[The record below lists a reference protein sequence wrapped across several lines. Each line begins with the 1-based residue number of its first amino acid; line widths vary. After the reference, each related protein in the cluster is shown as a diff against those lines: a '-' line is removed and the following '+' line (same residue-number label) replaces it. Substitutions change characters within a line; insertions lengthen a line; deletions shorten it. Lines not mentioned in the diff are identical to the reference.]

1 MKKIRRKVNKP
12 LLYFVFFVFASVT
25 VGYAALS
32 TTLSITGKG
41 TLSKN
46 SWDIHFENLVIVDNG
61 ASAVTTAPTIDSTK
75 TKVSFN
81 ITLSKPGDSYEFT
94 VDAVNKGTIDAML
107 SGFSATSLTT
117 NQQKYLTYTVTYGDG
132 ATISTKDYL
141 KKGTSETIRVRV
153 RFRDDLTAT
162 DLPSSAE
169 TLNLIATLT
178 YVQADSTAK
187 ARSTPSILCKRA
199 TTLHTTMCQGAPCL
213 DAGYRIES
221 THLEVGKEI
230 TYGQLGTSGK
240 LAAGDAFDC
249 DVNGDGTY
257 DSSTER
263 FYYLTDLDSNT
274 ATLIYYNFTYGENN
288 TNGLMPPS
296 IYYNNNNDLAYQTK
310 NGPVT
315 AKNSL
320 PSITDWSNV
329 SLVKPIRNI
338 TNGSGTTI
346 VQNFSYSGY
355 AARLVSRNEILA
367 SCPNASTL
375 NGVFA
380 CVFLLESSTFDSP
393 SAIPPLYILTETV
406 YDDSTPYTINAA
418 DGQLQNSTSGGL
430 KPVIEVPKSRISY

>member
-61 ASAVTTAPTIDSTK
+61 ASVVTTAPTIDSTK

-81 ITLSKPGDSYEFT
+81 ITLSKPGDTYEFT

-117 NQQKYLTYTVTYGDG
+117 DQQKYLTYTVTYSDG

-153 RFRDDLTAT
+153 RFKDDLSAT

-169 TLNLIATLT
+169 TLNLTATFV

-187 ARSTPSILCKRA
+187 ERAKPSILCIRDNTA
-199 TTLHTTMCQGAPCL
+199 TSEDLM
-213 DAGYRIES
+213 
-221 THLEVGKEI
+221 
-230 TYGQLGTSGK
+230 LGDK
-240 LAAGDAFDC
+240 LYC

-257 DSSTER
+257 NESTEI
-263 FYYLTDLDSNT
+263 FYYLKDLDSDST
-274 ATLIYYNFTYGENN
+274 SAVLIYNN
-288 TNGLMPPS
+288 VTSSDYVAYSKTNTL
-296 IYYNNNNDLAYQTK
+296 
-310 NGPVT
+310 NGPT
-315 AKNSL
+315 IASKYL
-320 PSITDWSNV
+320 PTISEWPNV
-329 SLVKPIRNI
+329 SLTKAIRDIKSQDSDFIIKGFN
-338 TNGSGTTI
+338 
-346 VQNFSYSGY
+346 YSGY
-355 AARLVSRNEILA
+355 AARLPSLSEVESCANESNCPITGVIWLETPKTQSNALYLFAPSLGYNQIRVDDVTSLTA
-367 SCPNASTL
+367 S
-375 NGVFA
+375 VM
-380 CVFLLESSTFDSP
+380 
-393 SAIPPLYILTETV
+393 
-406 YDDSTPYTINAA
+406 
-418 DGQLQNSTSGGL
+418 
-430 KPVIEVPKSRISY
+430 PVIEVPKSRISY

>member
-61 ASAVTTAPTIDSTK
+61 ASVVTTAPTIDSTK

-117 NQQKYLTYTVTYGDG
+117 DQQKYLTYTVTYSDG

-153 RFRDDLTAT
+153 RFKDDLTAT

-169 TLNLIATLT
+169 TLNLTATFV

-187 ARSTPSILCKRA
+187 ERAKPSILCIRDNTA
-199 TTLHTTMCQGAPCL
+199 TSEDLM
-213 DAGYRIES
+213 
-221 THLEVGKEI
+221 
-230 TYGQLGTSGK
+230 LGDK
-240 LAAGDAFDC
+240 LYC

-257 DSSTER
+257 NESTEI
-263 FYYLTDLDSNT
+263 FYYLKDLDSDST
-274 ATLIYYNFTYGENN
+274 SAVLIYNN
-288 TNGLMPPS
+288 VTSPDYVAYSKTNTL
-296 IYYNNNNDLAYQTK
+296 
-310 NGPVT
+310 NGPT
-315 AKNSL
+315 IASKYL
-320 PSITDWSNV
+320 PTISEWPNV
-329 SLVKPIRNI
+329 SLTKAIRDIKSQDSDFIIKGFN
-338 TNGSGTTI
+338 
-346 VQNFSYSGY
+346 YSGY
-355 AARLVSRNEILA
+355 AARLPSLSEVESCANESNCPITGVIWLETPKTQSNALYLFAPSLGYNQIRDDDVTSLTA
-367 SCPNASTL
+367 S
-375 NGVFA
+375 VM
-380 CVFLLESSTFDSP
+380 
-393 SAIPPLYILTETV
+393 
-406 YDDSTPYTINAA
+406 
-418 DGQLQNSTSGGL
+418 
-430 KPVIEVPKSRISY
+430 PVIEVPKSRISY

>member
-61 ASAVTTAPTIDSTK
+61 ASVVTTAPTIDSTK

-81 ITLSKPGDSYEFT
+81 ITLSKPGDTYEFT

-117 NQQKYLTYTVTYGDG
+117 DQQKYLTYTVTYSDG

-153 RFRDDLTAT
+153 RFKDDLTAT

-169 TLNLIATLT
+169 TLNLTATFV

-187 ARSTPSILCKRA
+187 ERAKPSILCIRDNTA
-199 TTLHTTMCQGAPCL
+199 TSEDLM
-213 DAGYRIES
+213 
-221 THLEVGKEI
+221 
-230 TYGQLGTSGK
+230 LGDK
-240 LAAGDAFDC
+240 LYC

-257 DSSTER
+257 NESTEI
-263 FYYLTDLDSNT
+263 FYYLKDLDSDST
-274 ATLIYYNFTYGENN
+274 SAVLIYNN
-288 TNGLMPPS
+288 VTSSDYVAYSKTNTL
-296 IYYNNNNDLAYQTK
+296 
-310 NGPVT
+310 NGPT
-315 AKNSL
+315 IASKYL
-320 PSITDWSNV
+320 PTISEWPNV
-329 SLVKPIRNI
+329 SLTKAIRDIKSQDSDFIIKGFN
-338 TNGSGTTI
+338 
-346 VQNFSYSGY
+346 YSGY
-355 AARLVSRNEILA
+355 AARLPSLSEVESCANESNCPITGVIWLETPKTQSNALYLFAPALGYNQIRDDDVTSLTA
-367 SCPNASTL
+367 S
-375 NGVFA
+375 VM
-380 CVFLLESSTFDSP
+380 
-393 SAIPPLYILTETV
+393 
-406 YDDSTPYTINAA
+406 
-418 DGQLQNSTSGGL
+418 
-430 KPVIEVPKSRISY
+430 PVIEVPKSRISY

>member
-61 ASAVTTAPTIDSTK
+61 ASVVTTAPTIDSTK

-81 ITLSKPGDSYEFT
+81 ITLSKPGDTYEFT

-117 NQQKYLTYTVTYGDG
+117 DQQKYLTYTVTYGDG

-153 RFRDDLTAT
+153 RFKDDLTAT

-169 TLNLIATLT
+169 TLNLTATFV

-187 ARSTPSILCKRA
+187 ERAKPSILCIRDNTA
-199 TTLHTTMCQGAPCL
+199 TSEDLM
-213 DAGYRIES
+213 
-221 THLEVGKEI
+221 
-230 TYGQLGTSGK
+230 LGDK
-240 LAAGDAFDC
+240 LYC

-257 DSSTER
+257 NESTEI
-263 FYYLTDLDSNT
+263 FYYLKDLDSDST
-274 ATLIYYNFTYGENN
+274 SAVLIYNN
-288 TNGLMPPS
+288 VTSPDYVAYSKTNTL
-296 IYYNNNNDLAYQTK
+296 
-310 NGPVT
+310 NGPT
-315 AKNSL
+315 IASKYL
-320 PSITDWSNV
+320 PTISEWPNV
-329 SLVKPIRNI
+329 SLTKAIRDI
-338 TNGSGTTI
+338 KS
-346 VQNFSYSGY
+346 QNSDFIIKGFNYSGY
-355 AARLVSRNEILA
+355 AARLPSLSEVESCANESNCPITGVIWLETPKTQSNALYLFAPALGYNQIRDDDVTSLTA
-367 SCPNASTL
+367 S
-375 NGVFA
+375 VM
-380 CVFLLESSTFDSP
+380 
-393 SAIPPLYILTETV
+393 
-406 YDDSTPYTINAA
+406 
-418 DGQLQNSTSGGL
+418 
-430 KPVIEVPKSRISY
+430 PVIEVPKSRISY

>member
-81 ITLSKPGDSYEFT
+81 ITLSKPGDTYEFT

-117 NQQKYLTYTVTYGDG
+117 DQQKYLTYTVTYSDG

-153 RFRDDLTAT
+153 RFKDDLTAT

-169 TLNLIATLT
+169 TLNLTATFV

-187 ARSTPSILCKRA
+187 ERAKPSILCIRDNTA
-199 TTLHTTMCQGAPCL
+199 TSEDLM
-213 DAGYRIES
+213 
-221 THLEVGKEI
+221 
-230 TYGQLGTSGK
+230 LGDK
-240 LAAGDAFDC
+240 LYC

-257 DSSTER
+257 NESTEI
-263 FYYLTDLDSNT
+263 FYYLKDLDSDST
-274 ATLIYYNFTYGENN
+274 SAVLIYNN
-288 TNGLMPPS
+288 VTSSDYVAYSKTNTL
-296 IYYNNNNDLAYQTK
+296 
-310 NGPVT
+310 NGPT
-315 AKNSL
+315 IASKYL
-320 PSITDWSNV
+320 PTISEWPNV
-329 SLVKPIRNI
+329 SLTKAIRDIKSPNSDFI
-338 TNGSGTTI
+338 IKGFN
-346 VQNFSYSGY
+346 YSGY
-355 AARLVSRNEILA
+355 AARLPSLSEVESCANESNCPITGVIWLETPKTQSNALYLFAPALGYNQIKDDDVTSLTA
-367 SCPNASTL
+367 S
-375 NGVFA
+375 VM
-380 CVFLLESSTFDSP
+380 
-393 SAIPPLYILTETV
+393 
-406 YDDSTPYTINAA
+406 
-418 DGQLQNSTSGGL
+418 
-430 KPVIEVPKSRISY
+430 PVIEVPKSRISY

>member
-61 ASAVTTAPTIDSTK
+61 ASVVTTAPTIDSTK

-117 NQQKYLTYTVTYGDG
+117 DQQKYLTYTVTYGDG

-153 RFRDDLTAT
+153 RFKDDLTAT

-169 TLNLIATLT
+169 TLNLTATFV

-187 ARSTPSILCKRA
+187 ERAKPSILCIRDNTA
-199 TTLHTTMCQGAPCL
+199 TSEDLM
-213 DAGYRIES
+213 
-221 THLEVGKEI
+221 
-230 TYGQLGTSGK
+230 LGDK
-240 LAAGDAFDC
+240 LYC

-257 DSSTER
+257 NESTEI
-263 FYYLTDLDSNT
+263 FYYLKDLDSDST
-274 ATLIYYNFTYGENN
+274 SAVLIYNN
-288 TNGLMPPS
+288 VTSPDYVAYSKTNTL
-296 IYYNNNNDLAYQTK
+296 
-310 NGPVT
+310 NGPT
-315 AKNSL
+315 IASKYL
-320 PSITDWSNV
+320 PTISEWPNV
-329 SLVKPIRNI
+329 SLTKAIRDI
-338 TNGSGTTI
+338 KS
-346 VQNFSYSGY
+346 QNSDFIIKGFNYSGY
-355 AARLVSRNEILA
+355 AARLPSLSEVESCANE
-367 SCPNASTL
+367 SNCPITGVIWLETPKTQSNAL
-375 NGVFA
+375 YLFA
-380 CVFLLESSTFDSP
+380 PALGYNQ
-393 SAIPPLYILTETV
+393 IR
-406 YDDSTPYTINAA
+406 YDDV
-418 DGQLQNSTSGGL
+418 TSL
-430 KPVIEVPKSRISY
+430 TASVMPVIEVPKSRISY

>member
-61 ASAVTTAPTIDSTK
+61 ASVVTTAPTIDSTK

-81 ITLSKPGDSYEFT
+81 ITLSKPGDTYEFT

-117 NQQKYLTYTVTYGDG
+117 DQQKYLTYTVTYSDG

-153 RFRDDLTAT
+153 RFKDDLSAT

-169 TLNLIATLT
+169 TLNLTATFV

-187 ARSTPSILCKRA
+187 ERAKPSILCIRDNTA
-199 TTLHTTMCQGAPCL
+199 TSEDLM
-213 DAGYRIES
+213 
-221 THLEVGKEI
+221 
-230 TYGQLGTSGK
+230 LGDK
-240 LAAGDAFDC
+240 LYC

-257 DSSTER
+257 NESTEI
-263 FYYLTDLDSNT
+263 FYYLKDLDSDST
-274 ATLIYYNFTYGENN
+274 SAVLIYNN
-288 TNGLMPPS
+288 VTSSDYVAYSKTNTL
-296 IYYNNNNDLAYQTK
+296 
-310 NGPVT
+310 NGPT
-315 AKNSL
+315 IASKYL
-320 PSITDWSNV
+320 PTISEWPNV
-329 SLVKPIRNI
+329 SLTKAIRDIKSQDSDFIIKGFN
-338 TNGSGTTI
+338 
-346 VQNFSYSGY
+346 YSGY
-355 AARLVSRNEILA
+355 AARLPSLSEVESCANESNCPITGVIWLETPKTQSNALYLFAPSLGYNQIRDDDVTSLTA
-367 SCPNASTL
+367 S
-375 NGVFA
+375 VM
-380 CVFLLESSTFDSP
+380 
-393 SAIPPLYILTETV
+393 
-406 YDDSTPYTINAA
+406 
-418 DGQLQNSTSGGL
+418 
-430 KPVIEVPKSRISY
+430 PVIEVPKSRISYLFFN

>member
-81 ITLSKPGDSYEFT
+81 ITLSKPGDTYEFT

-117 NQQKYLTYTVTYGDG
+117 DQQKYLTYTVTYSDG

-153 RFRDDLTAT
+153 RFKDDLTAT

-169 TLNLIATLT
+169 TLNLTATFV

-187 ARSTPSILCKRA
+187 ERAKPSILCIRDNTA
-199 TTLHTTMCQGAPCL
+199 TSEDLM
-213 DAGYRIES
+213 
-221 THLEVGKEI
+221 
-230 TYGQLGTSGK
+230 LGDK
-240 LAAGDAFDC
+240 LYC

-257 DSSTER
+257 NESTEI
-263 FYYLTDLDSNT
+263 FYYLKDLDSDST
-274 ATLIYYNFTYGENN
+274 SAVLIYNN
-288 TNGLMPPS
+288 VTSSDYVAYSKTNTL
-296 IYYNNNNDLAYQTK
+296 
-310 NGPVT
+310 NGPT
-315 AKNSL
+315 IASKYL
-320 PSITDWSNV
+320 PTISEWPNV
-329 SLVKPIRNI
+329 SLTKAIRDIKSPNSDFI
-338 TNGSGTTI
+338 IKGFN
-346 VQNFSYSGY
+346 YSGY
-355 AARLVSRNEILA
+355 AARLPSLSEVESCANESNCPITGVIWLETPKTQSNALYLFAQALGYNQIRDDDVTSLTA
-367 SCPNASTL
+367 S
-375 NGVFA
+375 VM
-380 CVFLLESSTFDSP
+380 
-393 SAIPPLYILTETV
+393 
-406 YDDSTPYTINAA
+406 
-418 DGQLQNSTSGGL
+418 
-430 KPVIEVPKSRISY
+430 PVIEVPKSRISY

>member
-81 ITLSKPGDSYEFT
+81 ITLSKPGDTYEFT

-117 NQQKYLTYTVTYGDG
+117 DQQKYLTYTVTYSDG

-153 RFRDDLTAT
+153 RFKDDLTAT

-169 TLNLIATLT
+169 TLNLTATFV

-187 ARSTPSILCKRA
+187 ERAKPSILCIRDNTA
-199 TTLHTTMCQGAPCL
+199 TSEDLM
-213 DAGYRIES
+213 
-221 THLEVGKEI
+221 
-230 TYGQLGTSGK
+230 LGDK
-240 LAAGDAFDC
+240 LYC

-257 DSSTER
+257 NESTEI
-263 FYYLTDLDSNT
+263 FYYLKDLDSDST
-274 ATLIYYNFTYGENN
+274 SAVLIYNN
-288 TNGLMPPS
+288 VTSSDYVAYSKTNTLNCPTIAS
-296 IYYNNNNDLAYQTK
+296 KY
-310 NGPVT
+310 
-315 AKNSL
+315 L
-320 PSITDWSNV
+320 PTISEWPNV
-329 SLVKPIRNI
+329 SLTKAIRDIKSPNSDFI
-338 TNGSGTTI
+338 IKGFN
-346 VQNFSYSGY
+346 YSGY
-355 AARLVSRNEILA
+355 AARLPSLSEVESCANESNCPITGVIWLETPKTQSNALYLFAPALGYNQIRDDDVTSLTA
-367 SCPNASTL
+367 S
-375 NGVFA
+375 VM
-380 CVFLLESSTFDSP
+380 
-393 SAIPPLYILTETV
+393 
-406 YDDSTPYTINAA
+406 
-418 DGQLQNSTSGGL
+418 
-430 KPVIEVPKSRISY
+430 PVIEVPKSRISY

>member
-61 ASAVTTAPTIDSTK
+61 ASVVTTAPTIDSTK

-81 ITLSKPGDSYEFT
+81 ITLSKPGDTYEFT

-117 NQQKYLTYTVTYGDG
+117 DQQKYLTYTVTYSDG

-153 RFRDDLTAT
+153 RFKDDLSAT

-169 TLNLIATLT
+169 TLNLTATFV

-187 ARSTPSILCKRA
+187 ERAKPSILCIRDNTA
-199 TTLHTTMCQGAPCL
+199 TSEDLM
-213 DAGYRIES
+213 
-221 THLEVGKEI
+221 
-230 TYGQLGTSGK
+230 LGDK
-240 LAAGDAFDC
+240 LYC

-257 DSSTER
+257 NESTEI
-263 FYYLTDLDSNT
+263 FYYLKDLDSDST
-274 ATLIYYNFTYGENN
+274 SAVLIYNN
-288 TNGLMPPS
+288 VTSSDYVAYSKTNTL
-296 IYYNNNNDLAYQTK
+296 
-310 NGPVT
+310 NGPT
-315 AKNSL
+315 IASKYL
-320 PSITDWSNV
+320 PTISEWPNV
-329 SLVKPIRNI
+329 SLTKAIRDIKSQDSDFIIKGFN
-338 TNGSGTTI
+338 
-346 VQNFSYSGY
+346 YSGY
-355 AARLVSRNEILA
+355 AARLPSLSEVESCANESNCPITGVIWLETPKTQGNALYLFAPSLGYNQIRDDDVTSLTA
-367 SCPNASTL
+367 S
-375 NGVFA
+375 VM
-380 CVFLLESSTFDSP
+380 
-393 SAIPPLYILTETV
+393 
-406 YDDSTPYTINAA
+406 
-418 DGQLQNSTSGGL
+418 
-430 KPVIEVPKSRISY
+430 PVIEVPKSRISY

>member
-81 ITLSKPGDSYEFT
+81 ITLSKPGDTYEFT

-117 NQQKYLTYTVTYGDG
+117 DQQNYLTYTVTYSDG

-153 RFRDDLTAT
+153 RFKDDLTAT

-169 TLNLIATLT
+169 TLNLTATFV

-187 ARSTPSILCKRA
+187 ERAKPSILCIRDNTA
-199 TTLHTTMCQGAPCL
+199 TSEDLM
-213 DAGYRIES
+213 
-221 THLEVGKEI
+221 
-230 TYGQLGTSGK
+230 LGDK
-240 LAAGDAFDC
+240 LYC

-257 DSSTER
+257 NESTEI
-263 FYYLTDLDSNT
+263 FYYLKDLDSDST
-274 ATLIYYNFTYGENN
+274 SAVLIYNN
-288 TNGLMPPS
+288 VTSSDYVAYSKTNTL
-296 IYYNNNNDLAYQTK
+296 
-310 NGPVT
+310 NGPT
-315 AKNSL
+315 IASKYL
-320 PSITDWSNV
+320 PTISEWPNV
-329 SLVKPIRNI
+329 SLTKAIRDIKSPNSDFI
-338 TNGSGTTI
+338 IKGFN
-346 VQNFSYSGY
+346 YSGY
-355 AARLVSRNEILA
+355 AARLPSLSEVESCANESNCPITGVIWLETPNTQSNALYLFAPALGYNQIRDDDVTSLTA
-367 SCPNASTL
+367 S
-375 NGVFA
+375 VM
-380 CVFLLESSTFDSP
+380 
-393 SAIPPLYILTETV
+393 
-406 YDDSTPYTINAA
+406 
-418 DGQLQNSTSGGL
+418 
-430 KPVIEVPKSRISY
+430 PVIEVPKSRISY

>member
-61 ASAVTTAPTIDSTK
+61 ASVVTTAPTIDSTK

-81 ITLSKPGDSYEFT
+81 ITLSKPGDTYEFT

-117 NQQKYLTYTVTYGDG
+117 DQQKYLTYTVTYSDG

-153 RFRDDLTAT
+153 RFKDDLTAT

-169 TLNLIATLT
+169 TLNLTATFV

-187 ARSTPSILCKRA
+187 ERAKPSILCIRDNTA
-199 TTLHTTMCQGAPCL
+199 TSEDLM
-213 DAGYRIES
+213 
-221 THLEVGKEI
+221 
-230 TYGQLGTSGK
+230 LGDK
-240 LAAGDAFDC
+240 LYC

-257 DSSTER
+257 NESTEI
-263 FYYLTDLDSNT
+263 FYYLKDLDSDFT
-274 ATLIYYNFTYGENN
+274 SAVLIYNN
-288 TNGLMPPS
+288 VTSPDYVAYSKTNTL
-296 IYYNNNNDLAYQTK
+296 
-310 NGPVT
+310 NGPT
-315 AKNSL
+315 IASKYL
-320 PSITDWSNV
+320 PTISEWPNV
-329 SLVKPIRNI
+329 SLTKAIRDIKSQDSDFIIKGFN
-338 TNGSGTTI
+338 
-346 VQNFSYSGY
+346 YSGY
-355 AARLVSRNEILA
+355 AARLPSLSEVESCANESNCPITGVIWLETPQTQSNALYLFALVLGYNQIRYGDVTSLTA
-367 SCPNASTL
+367 S
-375 NGVFA
+375 VM
-380 CVFLLESSTFDSP
+380 
-393 SAIPPLYILTETV
+393 
-406 YDDSTPYTINAA
+406 
-418 DGQLQNSTSGGL
+418 
-430 KPVIEVPKSRISY
+430 PVIEVPKSRISY

>member
-81 ITLSKPGDSYEFT
+81 ITLSKPGDTYEFT

-117 NQQKYLTYTVTYGDG
+117 DQQKYLTYTVTYSDG

-153 RFRDDLTAT
+153 RFKDDLTAT

-169 TLNLIATLT
+169 TLNLTATFV

-187 ARSTPSILCKRA
+187 ERAKPSILCIRDNTA
-199 TTLHTTMCQGAPCL
+199 TSEDLM
-213 DAGYRIES
+213 
-221 THLEVGKEI
+221 
-230 TYGQLGTSGK
+230 LGDK
-240 LAAGDAFDC
+240 LYC

-257 DSSTER
+257 NESTEI
-263 FYYLTDLDSNT
+263 FYYLKDLDSDST
-274 ATLIYYNFTYGENN
+274 SAVLIYNN
-288 TNGLMPPS
+288 VTSSDYVAYSKTNTL
-296 IYYNNNNDLAYQTK
+296 
-310 NGPVT
+310 NGPT
-315 AKNSL
+315 IGSKYL
-320 PSITDWSNV
+320 PTISEWPNV
-329 SLVKPIRNI
+329 SLTKAIRDIKSPNSDFI
-338 TNGSGTTI
+338 IKGFN
-346 VQNFSYSGY
+346 YSGY
-355 AARLVSRNEILA
+355 AARLPSLSEVESCANESNCPITGVIWLETPKTQSNALYLFAPALGYNQIRDDDVTSLTA
-367 SCPNASTL
+367 S
-375 NGVFA
+375 VM
-380 CVFLLESSTFDSP
+380 
-393 SAIPPLYILTETV
+393 
-406 YDDSTPYTINAA
+406 
-418 DGQLQNSTSGGL
+418 
-430 KPVIEVPKSRISY
+430 PVIEVPKSRISY

>member
-61 ASAVTTAPTIDSTK
+61 ASVVTTAPTIDSTK

-107 SGFSATSLTT
+107 SGFSVTSLTT
-117 NQQKYLTYTVTYGDG
+117 DQQKYLTYTVTYGDG

-153 RFRDDLTAT
+153 RFKDDLTAT

-169 TLNLIATLT
+169 TLNLTATFV

-187 ARSTPSILCKRA
+187 ERAKPSILCIRDNTA
-199 TTLHTTMCQGAPCL
+199 TSEDLM
-213 DAGYRIES
+213 
-221 THLEVGKEI
+221 
-230 TYGQLGTSGK
+230 LGDK
-240 LAAGDAFDC
+240 LYC

-257 DSSTER
+257 NESTEI
-263 FYYLTDLDSNT
+263 FYYLKDLDSDST
-274 ATLIYYNFTYGENN
+274 SAVLIYNN
-288 TNGLMPPS
+288 VTSPDYVAYSKTNTL
-296 IYYNNNNDLAYQTK
+296 
-310 NGPVT
+310 NGPT
-315 AKNSL
+315 IASKYL
-320 PSITDWSNV
+320 PTISEWPNV
-329 SLVKPIRNI
+329 SLTKAIRDI
-338 TNGSGTTI
+338 KS
-346 VQNFSYSGY
+346 QNSDFIIKGFNYSGY
-355 AARLVSRNEILA
+355 AARLPSLSEVESCANESNCPITGVIWLETPKTQSNALYLFAPSLGYNQIRDDDVTSLTA
-367 SCPNASTL
+367 S
-375 NGVFA
+375 VM
-380 CVFLLESSTFDSP
+380 
-393 SAIPPLYILTETV
+393 
-406 YDDSTPYTINAA
+406 
-418 DGQLQNSTSGGL
+418 
-430 KPVIEVPKSRISY
+430 PVIEVPKSRISY

>member
-61 ASAVTTAPTIDSTK
+61 ASVVTTAPTIDSTK

-81 ITLSKPGDSYEFT
+81 ITLSKPGDTYEFT

-117 NQQKYLTYTVTYGDG
+117 DQQKYLTYTVTYSDG

-153 RFRDDLTAT
+153 RFKDDLTAT

-169 TLNLIATLT
+169 TLNLTATFV

-187 ARSTPSILCKRA
+187 ERAKPSILCIRDNTA
-199 TTLHTTMCQGAPCL
+199 TSEDLM
-213 DAGYRIES
+213 
-221 THLEVGKEI
+221 
-230 TYGQLGTSGK
+230 LGDK
-240 LAAGDAFDC
+240 LYC

-257 DSSTER
+257 NESTEI
-263 FYYLTDLDSNT
+263 FYYLKDLDSDST
-274 ATLIYYNFTYGENN
+274 SAVLIYNN
-288 TNGLMPPS
+288 VTSPDYVAYSKTNTL
-296 IYYNNNNDLAYQTK
+296 
-310 NGPVT
+310 NGPT
-315 AKNSL
+315 IASKYL
-320 PSITDWSNV
+320 PTISEWPNV
-329 SLVKPIRNI
+329 SLTKAIRDIKSQDSDFIIKGFN
-338 TNGSGTTI
+338 
-346 VQNFSYSGY
+346 YSGY
-355 AARLVSRNEILA
+355 AARLPSLSEVESCANE
-367 SCPNASTL
+367 SNCPITGVIWLETPKTQSNAL
-375 NGVFA
+375 YLFA
-380 CVFLLESSTFDSP
+380 P
-393 SAIPPLYILTETV
+393 SLGYNQIR
-406 YDDSTPYTINAA
+406 YDDV
-418 DGQLQNSTSGGL
+418 TSL
-430 KPVIEVPKSRISY
+430 TASVMPVIEVPKSRISY

>member
-61 ASAVTTAPTIDSTK
+61 ASVVTTAPTIDSTK

-117 NQQKYLTYTVTYGDG
+117 DQQKYLTYTVTYGDG

-153 RFRDDLTAT
+153 RFKDDLTAT

-169 TLNLIATLT
+169 TLNLTATFV

-187 ARSTPSILCKRA
+187 ERAKPSILCIRDNTA
-199 TTLHTTMCQGAPCL
+199 TSEDLM
-213 DAGYRIES
+213 
-221 THLEVGKEI
+221 
-230 TYGQLGTSGK
+230 LGDK
-240 LAAGDAFDC
+240 LYC

-257 DSSTER
+257 NESTEI
-263 FYYLTDLDSNT
+263 FYYLKDLDSDST
-274 ATLIYYNFTYGENN
+274 SAVLIYNN
-288 TNGLMPPS
+288 VTSPDYVAYSKTNTL
-296 IYYNNNNDLAYQTK
+296 
-310 NGPVT
+310 NGPT
-315 AKNSL
+315 IASKYL
-320 PSITDWSNV
+320 PTISEWPNV
-329 SLVKPIRNI
+329 SLTKAIRDI
-338 TNGSGTTI
+338 KS
-346 VQNFSYSGY
+346 QNSDFIIKGFNYSGY
-355 AARLVSRNEILA
+355 AARLPSLSEVESCANESNCPITGVIWLETPKTQSNALYLFAPALRYNQIKDDDVTSLTA
-367 SCPNASTL
+367 S
-375 NGVFA
+375 VM
-380 CVFLLESSTFDSP
+380 
-393 SAIPPLYILTETV
+393 
-406 YDDSTPYTINAA
+406 
-418 DGQLQNSTSGGL
+418 
-430 KPVIEVPKSRISY
+430 PVIEVPKSRISY

>member
-12 LLYFVFFVFASVT
+12 LLYFVFFVFTSVT

-81 ITLSKPGDSYEFT
+81 ITLSKPGDTYEFT

-117 NQQKYLTYTVTYGDG
+117 DQQKYLTYTVTYGDG

-153 RFRDDLTAT
+153 RFKDDLSAT

-169 TLNLIATLT
+169 TLNLTATFV

-187 ARSTPSILCKRA
+187 ERAKPSILCIRDNTA
-199 TTLHTTMCQGAPCL
+199 TSEDLM
-213 DAGYRIES
+213 
-221 THLEVGKEI
+221 
-230 TYGQLGTSGK
+230 LGDK
-240 LAAGDAFDC
+240 LYC

-257 DSSTER
+257 NESTEI
-263 FYYLTDLDSNT
+263 FYYLKDLDSDST
-274 ATLIYYNFTYGENN
+274 SAVLIYNN
-288 TNGLMPPS
+288 VTSSDYVAYSKTNTL
-296 IYYNNNNDLAYQTK
+296 
-310 NGPVT
+310 NGPT
-315 AKNSL
+315 IASKYL
-320 PSITDWSNV
+320 PTISEWPNV
-329 SLVKPIRNI
+329 SLTKAIRDIKSQDSDFIIKGFN
-338 TNGSGTTI
+338 
-346 VQNFSYSGY
+346 YSGY
-355 AARLVSRNEILA
+355 AARLPSLSEVESCANESNCPITGVIWLETPKTQSNALYLFAPSLGYNQIRDDDVTSLTA
-367 SCPNASTL
+367 S
-375 NGVFA
+375 VM
-380 CVFLLESSTFDSP
+380 
-393 SAIPPLYILTETV
+393 
-406 YDDSTPYTINAA
+406 
-418 DGQLQNSTSGGL
+418 
-430 KPVIEVPKSRISY
+430 PVIEVPKSRISY

>member
-81 ITLSKPGDSYEFT
+81 ITLSKPGDTYEFT

-117 NQQKYLTYTVTYGDG
+117 DQQKYLTYTVTYSDG

-153 RFRDDLTAT
+153 RFKDDLTAT

-169 TLNLIATLT
+169 TLNLTATFV

-187 ARSTPSILCKRA
+187 ERAKPSILCIRDNTA
-199 TTLHTTMCQGAPCL
+199 TSEDLM
-213 DAGYRIES
+213 
-221 THLEVGKEI
+221 
-230 TYGQLGTSGK
+230 LGDK
-240 LAAGDAFDC
+240 LYC

-257 DSSTER
+257 NESTEI
-263 FYYLTDLDSNT
+263 FYYLKDLDSDST
-274 ATLIYYNFTYGENN
+274 SAVLIYNN
-288 TNGLMPPS
+288 VTSSDYVAYSKTNTL
-296 IYYNNNNDLAYQTK
+296 
-310 NGPVT
+310 NGPT
-315 AKNSL
+315 IASKYL
-320 PSITDWSNV
+320 PTISEWPNV
-329 SLVKPIRNI
+329 SLTKAIRDIKSSNSDFI
-338 TNGSGTTI
+338 IKGFN
-346 VQNFSYSGY
+346 YSGY
-355 AARLVSRNEILA
+355 AARLPSLSEVESCANE
-367 SCPNASTL
+367 SNCPITGVIWLETPKTQSNAL
-375 NGVFA
+375 YLFA
-380 CVFLLESSTFDSP
+380 PALGYNQ
-393 SAIPPLYILTETV
+393 IR
-406 YDDSTPYTINAA
+406 YDDVTS
-418 DGQLQNSTSGGL
+418 LQASVM
-430 KPVIEVPKSRISY
+430 PVIEVPKSRISY

>member
-61 ASAVTTAPTIDSTK
+61 ASVVTTAPTIDSTK

-81 ITLSKPGDSYEFT
+81 ITLSKPGDTYEFT

-117 NQQKYLTYTVTYGDG
+117 DQQKYLTYTVTYSDG

-153 RFRDDLTAT
+153 RFKDDLTAT

-169 TLNLIATLT
+169 TLNLTATFV

-187 ARSTPSILCKRA
+187 ERAKPSILCIRDNTA
-199 TTLHTTMCQGAPCL
+199 TSEDLM
-213 DAGYRIES
+213 
-221 THLEVGKEI
+221 
-230 TYGQLGTSGK
+230 LGDK
-240 LAAGDAFDC
+240 LYC

-257 DSSTER
+257 NESTEI
-263 FYYLTDLDSNT
+263 FYYLKDLDSDST
-274 ATLIYYNFTYGENN
+274 SAVLIYNN
-288 TNGLMPPS
+288 VTSSDYVAYSKTNTL
-296 IYYNNNNDLAYQTK
+296 
-310 NGPVT
+310 NGPT
-315 AKNSL
+315 IASKYL
-320 PSITDWSNV
+320 PTISEWPNV
-329 SLVKPIRNI
+329 SLTKAIRDIKSPNSDFI
-338 TNGSGTTI
+338 IKGFN
-346 VQNFSYSGY
+346 YSGY
-355 AARLVSRNEILA
+355 AARLPSLSEVESCANE
-367 SCPNASTL
+367 SNCPITGVIWLETPKTQSNAL
-375 NGVFA
+375 YLFA
-380 CVFLLESSTFDSP
+380 PALGYNQ
-393 SAIPPLYILTETV
+393 IR
-406 YDDSTPYTINAA
+406 YDDV
-418 DGQLQNSTSGGL
+418 TSL
-430 KPVIEVPKSRISY
+430 TASVMPVIEVPKSRISY

>member
-61 ASAVTTAPTIDSTK
+61 ASVVTTAPTIDSTK

-117 NQQKYLTYTVTYGDG
+117 DQQKYLTYTVTYGDG

-153 RFRDDLTAT
+153 RFKDDLTAT

-169 TLNLIATLT
+169 TLNLTATFV

-187 ARSTPSILCKRA
+187 ERAKPSILCIRDNTA
-199 TTLHTTMCQGAPCL
+199 TSEDLM
-213 DAGYRIES
+213 
-221 THLEVGKEI
+221 
-230 TYGQLGTSGK
+230 LGDK
-240 LAAGDAFDC
+240 LYC

-257 DSSTER
+257 NESTEI
-263 FYYLTDLDSNT
+263 FYYLKDLDSDST
-274 ATLIYYNFTYGENN
+274 SAVLIYNN
-288 TNGLMPPS
+288 VTSPDYVAYSKTNTL
-296 IYYNNNNDLAYQTK
+296 
-310 NGPVT
+310 NGPT
-315 AKNSL
+315 IASKYL
-320 PSITDWSNV
+320 PTISEWPNV
-329 SLVKPIRNI
+329 SLTKAIRDI
-338 TNGSGTTI
+338 KS
-346 VQNFSYSGY
+346 QNSDFIIKGFNYSGY
-355 AARLVSRNEILA
+355 AARLPSLSEVESCANESNCPITGVIWLETPNTQSNALYLFAPALGYNQIRDDDVTSLTA
-367 SCPNASTL
+367 S
-375 NGVFA
+375 VM
-380 CVFLLESSTFDSP
+380 
-393 SAIPPLYILTETV
+393 
-406 YDDSTPYTINAA
+406 
-418 DGQLQNSTSGGL
+418 
-430 KPVIEVPKSRISY
+430 PVIEVPKSRISY

>member
-81 ITLSKPGDSYEFT
+81 ITLSKPGDTYEFT

-117 NQQKYLTYTVTYGDG
+117 DQQKYLTYTVTYSDG

-153 RFRDDLTAT
+153 RFKDDLTAT

-169 TLNLIATLT
+169 TLNLTATFV

-187 ARSTPSILCKRA
+187 ERAKPSILCIRDNTA
-199 TTLHTTMCQGAPCL
+199 TSEDLM
-213 DAGYRIES
+213 
-221 THLEVGKEI
+221 
-230 TYGQLGTSGK
+230 LGDK
-240 LAAGDAFDC
+240 LYC

-257 DSSTER
+257 NESTEI
-263 FYYLTDLDSNT
+263 FYYLKDLDSDST
-274 ATLIYYNFTYGENN
+274 SAVLIYNN
-288 TNGLMPPS
+288 VTSSDYVAYSKTNTL
-296 IYYNNNNDLAYQTK
+296 
-310 NGPVT
+310 NGPT
-315 AKNSL
+315 IASKYL
-320 PSITDWSNV
+320 PTISEWPNV
-329 SLVKPIRNI
+329 SLTKAIRDIKSPNSDFI
-338 TNGSGTTI
+338 IKGFN
-346 VQNFSYSGY
+346 YSGY
-355 AARLVSRNEILA
+355 AARLPSLSEVESCANESNCPITGVIWLETPKTQSNALYLFAPALGYNQIRYGDVTSLTA
-367 SCPNASTL
+367 S
-375 NGVFA
+375 V
-380 CVFLLESSTFDSP
+380 
-393 SAIPPLYILTETV
+393 I
-406 YDDSTPYTINAA
+406 
-418 DGQLQNSTSGGL
+418 
-430 KPVIEVPKSRISY
+430 PVIEVPKSRISY

>member
-61 ASAVTTAPTIDSTK
+61 ASVVTTAPTIDSTK

-81 ITLSKPGDSYEFT
+81 ITLSKPGDTYEFT

-117 NQQKYLTYTVTYGDG
+117 DQQKYLTYTVTYSDG

-153 RFRDDLTAT
+153 RFKDDLTAT

-169 TLNLIATLT
+169 TLNLTATFV

-187 ARSTPSILCKRA
+187 KRAKPSILCIRDNTA
-199 TTLHTTMCQGAPCL
+199 TSEDLM
-213 DAGYRIES
+213 
-221 THLEVGKEI
+221 
-230 TYGQLGTSGK
+230 LGDK
-240 LAAGDAFDC
+240 LYC

-257 DSSTER
+257 NESTEI
-263 FYYLTDLDSNT
+263 FYYLKDLDSDST
-274 ATLIYYNFTYGENN
+274 SAVLIYNN
-288 TNGLMPPS
+288 VTSSDYVAYSKTNTL
-296 IYYNNNNDLAYQTK
+296 
-310 NGPVT
+310 NGPT
-315 AKNSL
+315 IASKYL
-320 PSITDWSNV
+320 PTISEWPNV
-329 SLVKPIRNI
+329 SLTKAIRDIKSPNSDFI
-338 TNGSGTTI
+338 IKGFN
-346 VQNFSYSGY
+346 YSGY
-355 AARLVSRNEILA
+355 AARLPSLSEVESCANESNCPITGVIWLETPKTQSNALYLFAPALGYNQIRDDDVTSLTA
-367 SCPNASTL
+367 S
-375 NGVFA
+375 VM
-380 CVFLLESSTFDSP
+380 
-393 SAIPPLYILTETV
+393 
-406 YDDSTPYTINAA
+406 
-418 DGQLQNSTSGGL
+418 
-430 KPVIEVPKSRISY
+430 PVIEVPKSRISY

>member
-61 ASAVTTAPTIDSTK
+61 ASVVTTAPTIDSTK

-117 NQQKYLTYTVTYGDG
+117 DQQKYLTYTVTYGDG

-153 RFRDDLTAT
+153 RFKDDLSAT

-169 TLNLIATLT
+169 TLNLTATFV

-187 ARSTPSILCKRA
+187 ERAKPSILCIRDNTA
-199 TTLHTTMCQGAPCL
+199 TSEDLM
-213 DAGYRIES
+213 
-221 THLEVGKEI
+221 
-230 TYGQLGTSGK
+230 LGDK
-240 LAAGDAFDC
+240 LYC

-257 DSSTER
+257 NESTEI
-263 FYYLTDLDSNT
+263 FYYLKDLDSDST
-274 ATLIYYNFTYGENN
+274 SAVLIYNN
-288 TNGLMPPS
+288 VTSPDYVAYSKTNTL
-296 IYYNNNNDLAYQTK
+296 
-310 NGPVT
+310 NGPT
-315 AKNSL
+315 IASKYL
-320 PSITDWSNV
+320 PTISEWPNV
-329 SLVKPIRNI
+329 SLTKAIRDIKSQDSDFIIKGFN
-338 TNGSGTTI
+338 
-346 VQNFSYSGY
+346 YSGY
-355 AARLVSRNEILA
+355 AARLPSLSEVESCANESNCPITGVIWLETPKTQSNALYLFAPALGYNQIRDDDVTSLTA
-367 SCPNASTL
+367 S
-375 NGVFA
+375 VM
-380 CVFLLESSTFDSP
+380 
-393 SAIPPLYILTETV
+393 
-406 YDDSTPYTINAA
+406 
-418 DGQLQNSTSGGL
+418 
-430 KPVIEVPKSRISY
+430 PVIEVPKSRISY

>member
-117 NQQKYLTYTVTYGDG
+117 DQQKYLTYTVTYGDG

-169 TLNLIATLT
+169 TLNLTATLT

-187 ARSTPSILCKRA
+187 ERAKPSILCIRDNTA
-199 TTLHTTMCQGAPCL
+199 TSEDLM
-213 DAGYRIES
+213 
-221 THLEVGKEI
+221 
-230 TYGQLGTSGK
+230 LGDK
-240 LAAGDAFDC
+240 LYC

-257 DSSTER
+257 NESTEI
-263 FYYLTDLDSNT
+263 FYYLKDLDSDST
-274 ATLIYYNFTYGENN
+274 SAVLIYNN
-288 TNGLMPPS
+288 VTSSDYVAYSKTNTL
-296 IYYNNNNDLAYQTK
+296 
-310 NGPVT
+310 NGPT
-315 AKNSL
+315 IASKYL
-320 PSITDWSNV
+320 PTISEWPNV
-329 SLVKPIRNI
+329 SLTKAIRDIKSQDSDFIIKGFN
-338 TNGSGTTI
+338 
-346 VQNFSYSGY
+346 YSGY
-355 AARLVSRNEILA
+355 AARLPSLSEVESCANE
-367 SCPNASTL
+367 SNCPITGVIWLETPKTQSNAL
-375 NGVFA
+375 YLFA
-380 CVFLLESSTFDSP
+380 P
-393 SAIPPLYILTETV
+393 SLGYNQIR
-406 YDDSTPYTINAA
+406 YDDV
-418 DGQLQNSTSGGL
+418 TSL
-430 KPVIEVPKSRISY
+430 TASVMPVIEVPKSRISY

>member
-81 ITLSKPGDSYEFT
+81 ITLSKPGDTYEFT

-117 NQQKYLTYTVTYGDG
+117 DQQKYLTYTVTYSDG

-153 RFRDDLTAT
+153 RFKDDLTAT

-169 TLNLIATLT
+169 TLNLTATFV

-187 ARSTPSILCKRA
+187 ERAKPSILCIRDNTA
-199 TTLHTTMCQGAPCL
+199 TSEDLM
-213 DAGYRIES
+213 
-221 THLEVGKEI
+221 
-230 TYGQLGTSGK
+230 LGDK
-240 LAAGDAFDC
+240 LYC

-257 DSSTER
+257 NESTEI
-263 FYYLTDLDSNT
+263 FYYLKDLDSDST
-274 ATLIYYNFTYGENN
+274 SAVLIYNN
-288 TNGLMPPS
+288 VTSSDYVAYSKTNTL
-296 IYYNNNNDLAYQTK
+296 
-310 NGPVT
+310 NGPT
-315 AKNSL
+315 IASKYL
-320 PSITDWSNV
+320 PTISEWPNV
-329 SLVKPIRNI
+329 SLTKAIRDIKSPNSDFI
-338 TNGSGTTI
+338 IKGFN
-346 VQNFSYSGY
+346 YSGY
-355 AARLVSRNEILA
+355 AARLPSLSEVESCANESNCPITGVIWLETPKTQSNALYLFAPSLGYNQIRDDDVTSLTA
-367 SCPNASTL
+367 S
-375 NGVFA
+375 VM
-380 CVFLLESSTFDSP
+380 
-393 SAIPPLYILTETV
+393 
-406 YDDSTPYTINAA
+406 
-418 DGQLQNSTSGGL
+418 
-430 KPVIEVPKSRISY
+430 PVIEVPKSRISY

>member
-61 ASAVTTAPTIDSTK
+61 ASVVTTAPTIDSTK

-81 ITLSKPGDSYEFT
+81 ITLSKPGDTYEFT

-117 NQQKYLTYTVTYGDG
+117 DQQKYLTYTVTYSDG

-153 RFRDDLTAT
+153 RFKDDLTAT

-169 TLNLIATLT
+169 TLNLTATFV

-187 ARSTPSILCKRA
+187 ERAKPSILCIRDNTA
-199 TTLHTTMCQGAPCL
+199 TSEDLM
-213 DAGYRIES
+213 
-221 THLEVGKEI
+221 
-230 TYGQLGTSGK
+230 LGDK
-240 LAAGDAFDC
+240 LYC

-257 DSSTER
+257 NESTEI
-263 FYYLTDLDSNT
+263 FYYLKDLDSDST
-274 ATLIYYNFTYGENN
+274 SAVLIYNN
-288 TNGLMPPS
+288 VTSSDYVAYSKTNTL
-296 IYYNNNNDLAYQTK
+296 
-310 NGPVT
+310 NGPT
-315 AKNSL
+315 IASKYL
-320 PSITDWSNV
+320 PTISEWPNV
-329 SLVKPIRNI
+329 SLTKAIRDIKSPNSDFI
-338 TNGSGTTI
+338 IKGFN
-346 VQNFSYSGY
+346 YSGY
-355 AARLVSRNEILA
+355 AARLPSLSEVESCANESNCPITGVIWLETPKTQSNALYLFAPALGYNQIRDDDVTSLTA
-367 SCPNASTL
+367 S
-375 NGVFA
+375 V
-380 CVFLLESSTFDSP
+380 
-393 SAIPPLYILTETV
+393 I
-406 YDDSTPYTINAA
+406 
-418 DGQLQNSTSGGL
+418 
-430 KPVIEVPKSRISY
+430 PVIEVPKSRISY

>member
-61 ASAVTTAPTIDSTK
+61 ASVVTTAPTIDSTK

-81 ITLSKPGDSYEFT
+81 ITLSKPGDTYEFT

-117 NQQKYLTYTVTYGDG
+117 DQQKYLTYTVTYSDG

-153 RFRDDLTAT
+153 RFKDDLTAT

-169 TLNLIATLT
+169 TLNLTATFV

-187 ARSTPSILCKRA
+187 ERAKPSILCIRDNTA
-199 TTLHTTMCQGAPCL
+199 TSEDLM
-213 DAGYRIES
+213 
-221 THLEVGKEI
+221 
-230 TYGQLGTSGK
+230 LGDK
-240 LAAGDAFDC
+240 LYC

-257 DSSTER
+257 NESTEI
-263 FYYLTDLDSNT
+263 FYYLKDLDSDST
-274 ATLIYYNFTYGENN
+274 SAVLIYNN
-288 TNGLMPPS
+288 VTSPDYVAYSKTNTL
-296 IYYNNNNDLAYQTK
+296 
-310 NGPVT
+310 NGPT
-315 AKNSL
+315 IASKYL
-320 PSITDWSNV
+320 PTISEWPNV
-329 SLVKPIRNI
+329 SLTKAIRDIKSQDSDFIIKGFN
-338 TNGSGTTI
+338 
-346 VQNFSYSGY
+346 YSGY
-355 AARLVSRNEILA
+355 AARLPSLSEVESCANE
-367 SCPNASTL
+367 SNCPITGVIWLETPKTQSNAL
-375 NGVFA
+375 YLFA
-380 CVFLLESSTFDSP
+380 PALGYNQ
-393 SAIPPLYILTETV
+393 IR
-406 YDDSTPYTINAA
+406 YDDV
-418 DGQLQNSTSGGL
+418 TSL
-430 KPVIEVPKSRISY
+430 TASVMPVIEVPKSRISY

>member
-61 ASAVTTAPTIDSTK
+61 ASVVTTAPTIDSTK

-81 ITLSKPGDSYEFT
+81 ITLSKPGDTYEFT

-117 NQQKYLTYTVTYGDG
+117 DKQKYLTYTVTYSDG

-153 RFRDDLTAT
+153 RFRDDLTSA

-169 TLNLIATLT
+169 TLNLTATLG

-187 ARSTPSILCKRA
+187 ERAKPSILCIRDNTA
-199 TTLHTTMCQGAPCL
+199 TSEDLM
-213 DAGYRIES
+213 
-221 THLEVGKEI
+221 
-230 TYGQLGTSGK
+230 LGDK
-240 LAAGDAFDC
+240 LYC

-257 DSSTER
+257 NESTEI
-263 FYYLTDLDSNT
+263 FYYLKDLDSDST
-274 ATLIYYNFTYGENN
+274 SAVLIYNN
-288 TNGLMPPS
+288 VTSSDYVAYSKTNTL
-296 IYYNNNNDLAYQTK
+296 
-310 NGPVT
+310 NGPT
-315 AKNSL
+315 IASKYL
-320 PSITDWSNV
+320 PTISEWPNV
-329 SLVKPIRNI
+329 SLTKAIRDIKSQDSDFIIKGFN
-338 TNGSGTTI
+338 
-346 VQNFSYSGY
+346 YSGY
-355 AARLVSRNEILA
+355 AARLPSLSEVESCANESNCPITGVIWLETPKTQSNALYLFAPSLGYNQIRDDDVTSLTA
-367 SCPNASTL
+367 S
-375 NGVFA
+375 VM
-380 CVFLLESSTFDSP
+380 
-393 SAIPPLYILTETV
+393 
-406 YDDSTPYTINAA
+406 
-418 DGQLQNSTSGGL
+418 
-430 KPVIEVPKSRISY
+430 PVIEVPKSRISY

>member
-61 ASAVTTAPTIDSTK
+61 ASVVTTAPTIDSTK

-81 ITLSKPGDSYEFT
+81 ITLRKPGDTYEFT

-117 NQQKYLTYTVTYGDG
+117 DQQKYLTYTVTYSDG

-153 RFRDDLTAT
+153 RFKDDLSAT

-169 TLNLIATLT
+169 TLNLTATFV

-187 ARSTPSILCKRA
+187 ERAKPSILCIRDNTA
-199 TTLHTTMCQGAPCL
+199 TSEDLM
-213 DAGYRIES
+213 
-221 THLEVGKEI
+221 
-230 TYGQLGTSGK
+230 LGDK
-240 LAAGDAFDC
+240 LYC

-257 DSSTER
+257 NESTEI
-263 FYYLTDLDSNT
+263 FYYLKDLDSDST
-274 ATLIYYNFTYGENN
+274 SAVLIYNN
-288 TNGLMPPS
+288 VTSSDYVAYSKTNTL
-296 IYYNNNNDLAYQTK
+296 
-310 NGPVT
+310 NGPT
-315 AKNSL
+315 IASKYL
-320 PSITDWSNV
+320 PTISEWPNV
-329 SLVKPIRNI
+329 SLTKAIRDIKSQDSDFIIKGFN
-338 TNGSGTTI
+338 
-346 VQNFSYSGY
+346 YSGY
-355 AARLVSRNEILA
+355 AARLPSLSEVESCANESNCPITGVIWLETPKTQSNALYLFAPSLGYNQIRDDDVTSLTA
-367 SCPNASTL
+367 S
-375 NGVFA
+375 VM
-380 CVFLLESSTFDSP
+380 
-393 SAIPPLYILTETV
+393 
-406 YDDSTPYTINAA
+406 
-418 DGQLQNSTSGGL
+418 
-430 KPVIEVPKSRISY
+430 PVIEVPKSRISY

>member
-25 VGYAALS
+25 VGYAVLS

-81 ITLSKPGDSYEFT
+81 ITLSKPGDTYEFT

-117 NQQKYLTYTVTYGDG
+117 DQQKYLTYTVTYSDG

-153 RFRDDLTAT
+153 RFKDDLTAT

-169 TLNLIATLT
+169 TLNLTATFV

-187 ARSTPSILCKRA
+187 ERAKPSILCIRDNTA
-199 TTLHTTMCQGAPCL
+199 TSEDLM
-213 DAGYRIES
+213 
-221 THLEVGKEI
+221 
-230 TYGQLGTSGK
+230 LGDK
-240 LAAGDAFDC
+240 LYC

-257 DSSTER
+257 NESTEI
-263 FYYLTDLDSNT
+263 FYYLKDLDSDST
-274 ATLIYYNFTYGENN
+274 SAVLIYNN
-288 TNGLMPPS
+288 VTSSDYVAYSKTNTL
-296 IYYNNNNDLAYQTK
+296 
-310 NGPVT
+310 NGPT
-315 AKNSL
+315 IASKYL
-320 PSITDWSNV
+320 PTISEWPNV
-329 SLVKPIRNI
+329 SLTKAIRDIKSPNSDFI
-338 TNGSGTTI
+338 IKGFN
-346 VQNFSYSGY
+346 YSGY
-355 AARLVSRNEILA
+355 AARLPSLSEVESCANESNCPITGVIWLETPKTQSNALSSFAPALGYNQIKDDDVTSLTA
-367 SCPNASTL
+367 S
-375 NGVFA
+375 VM
-380 CVFLLESSTFDSP
+380 
-393 SAIPPLYILTETV
+393 
-406 YDDSTPYTINAA
+406 
-418 DGQLQNSTSGGL
+418 
-430 KPVIEVPKSRISY
+430 PVIEVPKSRISY

>member
-61 ASAVTTAPTIDSTK
+61 ASVVTTAPTIDSTK

-81 ITLSKPGDSYEFT
+81 ITLSKPGDTYEFT

-117 NQQKYLTYTVTYGDG
+117 DQQKYLTYTVTYSDG

-153 RFRDDLTAT
+153 RFKDDLSAT

-169 TLNLIATLT
+169 TLNLTATFV

-187 ARSTPSILCKRA
+187 ERAKPSILCIRDNTA
-199 TTLHTTMCQGAPCL
+199 TSEDLM
-213 DAGYRIES
+213 
-221 THLEVGKEI
+221 
-230 TYGQLGTSGK
+230 LGDK
-240 LAAGDAFDC
+240 LYC

-257 DSSTER
+257 NESTEI
-263 FYYLTDLDSNT
+263 FYYLKDLDSDST
-274 ATLIYYNFTYGENN
+274 SAVLIYNN
-288 TNGLMPPS
+288 VTSSDYVAYSKTNTL
-296 IYYNNNNDLAYQTK
+296 
-310 NGPVT
+310 NGPT
-315 AKNSL
+315 IASKYL
-320 PSITDWSNV
+320 PTISEWPNV
-329 SLVKPIRNI
+329 SLTKAIRDIKSQDSDFIIKGFN
-338 TNGSGTTI
+338 
-346 VQNFSYSGY
+346 YSGY
-355 AARLVSRNEILA
+355 AARLPSLSEVESCANE
-367 SCPNASTL
+367 SNCPITGVIWLETPNTQSNAL
-375 NGVFA
+375 YLFA
-380 CVFLLESSTFDSP
+380 PFLGYNQ
-393 SAIPPLYILTETV
+393 IR
-406 YDDSTPYTINAA
+406 YDDV
-418 DGQLQNSTSGGL
+418 TSL
-430 KPVIEVPKSRISY
+430 TASVMPVIEVPKSRISY

>member
-81 ITLSKPGDSYEFT
+81 ITLSKPGDTYEFT

-117 NQQKYLTYTVTYGDG
+117 DQQKYLTYTVTYSDG

-153 RFRDDLTAT
+153 RFKDDLTAT

-169 TLNLIATLT
+169 TLNLTATFV

-187 ARSTPSILCKRA
+187 ERAKPSILCIRDNTA
-199 TTLHTTMCQGAPCL
+199 TSEDLM
-213 DAGYRIES
+213 
-221 THLEVGKEI
+221 
-230 TYGQLGTSGK
+230 LGDK
-240 LAAGDAFDC
+240 LYC

-257 DSSTER
+257 NESTSI
-263 FYYLTDLDSNT
+263 FYYLKDLDSDST
-274 ATLIYYNFTYGENN
+274 SAVLIYNN
-288 TNGLMPPS
+288 VTSSDYVAYSKTNTL
-296 IYYNNNNDLAYQTK
+296 
-310 NGPVT
+310 NGPT
-315 AKNSL
+315 IASKYL
-320 PSITDWSNV
+320 PTISEWPNV
-329 SLVKPIRNI
+329 SLTKAIRDIKSPNSDFI
-338 TNGSGTTI
+338 IKGFN
-346 VQNFSYSGY
+346 YSGY
-355 AARLVSRNEILA
+355 AARLPSLSEVESCANESNCPITGVIWLETPKTQSNALYLFAPALGYNQIRDDDVTSLTA
-367 SCPNASTL
+367 S
-375 NGVFA
+375 VM
-380 CVFLLESSTFDSP
+380 
-393 SAIPPLYILTETV
+393 
-406 YDDSTPYTINAA
+406 
-418 DGQLQNSTSGGL
+418 
-430 KPVIEVPKSRISY
+430 PVIEVPKSRISY

>member
-61 ASAVTTAPTIDSTK
+61 ASVVTTAPTIDSTK

-81 ITLSKPGDSYEFT
+81 ITLSKPGDTYEFT

-117 NQQKYLTYTVTYGDG
+117 YQQKYLTYTVTYSDG

-153 RFRDDLTAT
+153 RFKDDLSAT

-169 TLNLIATLT
+169 TLNLTATFV

-187 ARSTPSILCKRA
+187 ERAKPSILCIRDNTA
-199 TTLHTTMCQGAPCL
+199 TSEDLM
-213 DAGYRIES
+213 
-221 THLEVGKEI
+221 
-230 TYGQLGTSGK
+230 LGDK
-240 LAAGDAFDC
+240 LYC

-257 DSSTER
+257 NESTEI
-263 FYYLTDLDSNT
+263 FYYLKDLDSDST
-274 ATLIYYNFTYGENN
+274 SAVLIYNN
-288 TNGLMPPS
+288 VTSSDYVAYSKTNTL
-296 IYYNNNNDLAYQTK
+296 
-310 NGPVT
+310 NGPT
-315 AKNSL
+315 IASKYL
-320 PSITDWSNV
+320 PTISEWPNV
-329 SLVKPIRNI
+329 SLTKAIRDIKSQDSDFIIKGFN
-338 TNGSGTTI
+338 
-346 VQNFSYSGY
+346 YSGY
-355 AARLVSRNEILA
+355 AARLPSLSEVESCANESNCPITGVIWLETPKTQSNALYLFAPSLGYNQIRDDDVTSLTA
-367 SCPNASTL
+367 S
-375 NGVFA
+375 VM
-380 CVFLLESSTFDSP
+380 
-393 SAIPPLYILTETV
+393 
-406 YDDSTPYTINAA
+406 
-418 DGQLQNSTSGGL
+418 
-430 KPVIEVPKSRISY
+430 PVIEVPKSRISY

>member
-81 ITLSKPGDSYEFT
+81 ITLSKPGDTYEFT

-107 SGFSATSLTT
+107 SGFSATSLTAD
-117 NQQKYLTYTVTYGDG
+117 QQKYLTYTVTYSDG

-169 TLNLIATLT
+169 TLNLTATFV

-199 TTLHTTMCQGAPCL
+199 TTLHVEICNIGSPCS
-213 DAGYRIES
+213 DAGYGRTGIS
-221 THLEVGKEI
+221 
-230 TYGQLGTSGK
+230 YGQFGTSGK
-240 LAAGDAFDC
+240 LTAGDAFDC

-257 DSSTER
+257 DASSER
-263 FYYLTDLDSNT
+263 FYYLTDLNSNT
-274 ATLIYYNFTYGENN
+274 AVLIYYTYKYTGKISYGGAPN
-288 TNGLMPPS
+288 T
-296 IYYNNNNDLAYQTK
+296 YYNSNYLPSFYTK
-310 NGPVT
+310 AGPVT
-315 AKNSL
+315 AVLSL
-320 PSITDWSNV
+320 PKESEWPNV
-329 SLVKPIRNI
+329 SLVNPIRNI
-338 TNGSGTTI
+338 TNGNGTVVVSG
-346 VQNFSYSGY
+346 FSYSGY
-355 AARLVSRNEILA
+355 AARLPSKNEIVA
-367 SCPNASTL
+367 SCPTSETL
-375 NGVFA
+375 HGIDK
-380 CVFLLESSTFDSP
+380 CIFLLENSRYYNIGYPVNS
-393 SAIPPLYILTETV
+393 ILTETI
-406 YDDSTPYTINAA
+406 YDDSTAYVIDA
-418 DGQLQNSTSGGL
+418 QNRQIQSTVGGGL
-430 KPVIEVPKSRISY
+430 KPVIEVPKTRMSY

>member
-61 ASAVTTAPTIDSTK
+61 ASVVTTAPTIDSTK

-81 ITLSKPGDSYEFT
+81 ITLSKPGDTYEFT

-117 NQQKYLTYTVTYGDG
+117 DQQKYLTYTVTYSDG

-169 TLNLIATLT
+169 TLNLTATLT
-178 YVQADSTAK
+178 YVQADSTAQTRTK
-187 ARSTPSILCKRA
+187 PSLLCKRG
-199 TTLHTTMCQGAPCL
+199 TNVT
-213 DAGYRIES
+213 
-221 THLEVGKEI
+221 
-230 TYGQLGTSGK
+230 TSGK
-240 LAAGDAFDC
+240 LTLADEFYC
-249 DVNGDGTY
+249 DVNGDGTA
-257 DSSTER
+257 DSSTEV
-263 FYYLTDLDSNT
+263 FYYITDLDSNT
-274 ATLIYYNFTYGENN
+274 AVLLYGSYTSSGYVKYGANVN
-288 TNGLMPPS
+288 
-296 IYYNNNNDLAYQTK
+296 
-310 NGPVT
+310 NGPT
-315 AKNSL
+315 IARSYL
-320 PSITDWSNV
+320 PTTSDWSNV
-329 SLVKPIRNI
+329 SLSNPVRNI
-338 TNGSGTTI
+338 SNI
-346 VQNFSYSGY
+346 VNFSYSGY
-355 AARLVSRNEILA
+355 AARLPSKSEIELCVNNNIVFSPGA
-367 SCPNASTL
+367 SGTDYRVFWLEDIYDQNNAYYLYNQTYEAHFIRYQNIST
-375 NGVFA
+375 G
-380 CVFLLESSTFDSP
+380 P
-393 SAIPPLYILTETV
+393 
-406 YDDSTPYTINAA
+406 AA
-418 DGQLQNSTSGGL
+418 V